1 MRSGFLESGVTDG
14 IHVKH
19 RSAYFITLFLV
30 IAAYAI
36 IGQIPLSIVISTNPD
51 ALEAYKF
58 GNTSSLGLILGK
70 NKLLLFLILPFV
82 FSLLALL
89 LSVRFIHEWPI
100 RSLFT
105 AAHRF
110 DWKRF
115 LLSFGIWASILTV
128 FLILLKYYTGKVE
141 WNYKPDTFL
150 SLMVISLVFI
160 PIQTTCE
167 EVLFRSYLLK
177 AFNRSIRKAWIAV
190 MASGILFGLMH
201 SANPEIE
208 ILGPVAMVY
217 YVLTGIFLGVLAW
230 KDNGIELSMGYHAVN
245 NIFSSLILTNDWQA
259 FQTDALF
266 KDFNP
271 PSLGWDSLI
280 TIFMVQPLLIL
291 VFGKIY
297 GWKWKRSDQ

>member
-1 MRSGFLESGVTDG
+1 
-14 IHVKH
+14 
-19 RSAYFITLFLV
+19 
-30 IAAYAI
+30 
-36 IGQIPLSIVISTNPD
+36 
-51 ALEAYKF
+51 
-58 GNTSSLGLILGK
+58 
-70 NKLLLFLILPFV
+70 
-82 FSLLALL
+82 
-89 LSVRFIHEWPI
+89 
-100 RSLFT
+100 
-105 AAHRF
+105 
-110 DWKRF
+110 
-115 LLSFGIWASILTV
+115 
-128 FLILLKYYTGKVE
+128 
-141 WNYKPDTFL
+141 
-150 SLMVISLVFI
+150 
-160 PIQTTCE
+160 
-167 EVLFRSYLLK
+167 
-177 AFNRSIRKAWIAV
+177 